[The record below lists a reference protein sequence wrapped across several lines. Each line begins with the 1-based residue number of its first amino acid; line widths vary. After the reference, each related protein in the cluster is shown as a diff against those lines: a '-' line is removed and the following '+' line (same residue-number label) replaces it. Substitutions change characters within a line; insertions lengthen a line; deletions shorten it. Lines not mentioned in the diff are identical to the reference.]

1 MSRPSTSNL
10 REDGLPPFLV
20 AHRAGNRLLD
30 LHAAER
36 LEPTLVEA
44 DVRLYRGRLE
54 VRHLKT
60 AGPLPILWDRWRL
73 QASWRPQLRLEELLA
88 AAAAETELMLD
99 LKGPRRRLAERVL
112 RAIEPYLGE
121 RRFTVCA
128 RSWRL
133 LEPFADTRVRCVYS
147 IGNERQLRSVLRR
160 FANQALEGI
169 SIHERLADRETVAA
183 LAEIADVVM
192 AWPVNETARARELL
206 RLGVGGLITDDLPA
220 MSRAV
225 ALGPTS

>member
-1 MSRPSTSNL
+1 MGRPSTSNL
-10 REDGLPPFLV
+10 REDGLTPFLV

-36 LEPTLVEA
+36 LKPTLVEA

-99 LKGPRRRLAERVL
+99 LKGPRRQLAERVL

-128 RSWRL
+128 RSWKL
-133 LEPFADTRVRCVYS
+133 LEPFAGTSVRCVYS
-147 IGNERQLRSVLRR
+147 IGNERQLRSMLRR

-192 AWPVNETARARELL
+192 AWPVNETARAGELL
-206 RLGVGGLITDDLPA
+206 RLGVGGLITDDLPT
-220 MSRAV
+220 MSRAA